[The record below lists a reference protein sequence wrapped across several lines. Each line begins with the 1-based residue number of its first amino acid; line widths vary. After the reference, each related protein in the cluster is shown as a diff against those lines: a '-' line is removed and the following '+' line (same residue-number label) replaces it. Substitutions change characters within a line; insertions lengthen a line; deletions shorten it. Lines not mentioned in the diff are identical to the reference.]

1 MAPEHPESSLSNIQH
16 QAIRALNQASYPP
29 DTHLISSRQNT
40 TFLNLDIAITLEL
53 DTDFALPTHIR
64 TRSEG
69 ACEGDLNLRETAIET
84 SMKCMAQL
92 LAVSLTTTGSTS
104 CSLPSI
110 RLPLTQFAPPRS
122 YRDQRPQTKVGSNP
136 ATRSSANDSVSKP
149 TLSLLAIVPVDD
161 RLQKPHLRES
171 PS

>member
-29 DTHLISSRQNT
+29 DTHLIRSRQNT

-53 DTDFALPTHIR
+53 DTDFNLPKHIC

-69 ACEGDLNLRETAIET
+69 ACEGHLNLREIAIET

-110 RLPLTQFAPPRS
+110 RLPLTQSAPPRS
-122 YRDQRPQTKVGSNP
+122 YRDQRPRATVGSNP
-136 ATRSSANDSVSKP
+136 ATRSSAADSVSKP